1 MARAGQCKLGK
12 IGYDAARQKTMS
24 SFETERERLSR
35 QYAELS
41 DAALAEL
48 AADAGS
54 LTDTA
59 REALRTELA
68 TRSLQVELAMPSNAA
83 NEQNQQRQ
91 ISGPLVMVKRFRDM
105 PEAQVAE
112 SILDSAGI
120 DCFLADENTIRM
132 DWLWSNLLGGFKL
145 MVRPEDLDAAAQL
158 LTAASASGSMDQAD
172 IAKDEGE
179 ENE

>member
-1 MARAGQCKLGK
+1 MN
-12 IGYDAARQKTMS
+12 MS
-24 SFETERERLSR
+24 DHETERARLARIYSD
-35 QYAELS
+35 LS
-41 DAALAEL
+41 DAALADL

-68 TRSLQVELAMPSNAA
+68 TRSLQVELAVPSNTA

-120 DCFLADENTIRM
+120 DCFFADENTIRM

-158 LTAASASGSMDQAD
+158 LDAAGASGSMDQAD
-172 IAKDEGE
+172 ITNEPGE
-179 ENE
+179 EANENDQRAGNLLGAVCR